1 MKRRRT
7 ESSAPKEEWFQVT
20 YRISAFPL
28 SACSTGTWH
37 IRIIDSSWLC
47 SPRTPF
53 GRTRIDAPPF
63 RARRIRSEASSFSRP
78 FARPQRLPVA
88 GSPRWGHHARPTK
101 SELHQTVL
109 RPFGSSACRT
119 MPLPA
124 KCCAAESPLRKTAF
138 DSLTLP
144 RSVAPLRAFNP
155 RDHSTRN
162 GWASEACRGW
172 NVRSPFAPQQ
182 LV

>member
-1 MKRRRT
+1 MPAMLQPQLEHLEAGSLSHSGSVAFLVGAGRASQTVRQVPQKLRQLPALQVYLMRRRPPVRGRG
-7 ESSAPKEEWFQVT
+7 APKEKWFQVT

-53 GRTRIDAPPF
+53 GRTRIEAPPF
-63 RARRIRSEASSFSRP
+63 RARCIRSEASSFSRP

-101 SELHQTVL
+101 AELH
-109 RPFGSSACRT
+109 
-119 MPLPA
+119 
-124 KCCAAESPLRKTAF
+124 
-138 DSLTLP
+138 
-144 RSVAPLRAFNP
+144 
-155 RDHSTRN
+155 
-162 GWASEACRGW
+162 
-172 NVRSPFAPQQ
+172 
-182 LV
+182 